1 MAGQLTRD
9 EFIEY
14 MEPTLHE
21 TFSAGF
27 NAGADWQQVFV
38 MEKSDKR
45 REETVEFTTP
55 DVVIETPEGG
65 PYARLQVQKVYDAAV
80 IHAKFTG
87 EVRISH
93 EFIQDNF
100 YRQIEKDI
108 WGLGDAMARK
118 LYRDAC
124 TQLYSGFSGNATP
137 DGGFLFSNHTLKFST
152 LTYNNSSLNPL
163 SSDALNIG
171 ITNLMT
177 TLDENGS
184 VSPFGV
190 GKIQLIVPPQLQ
202 RLAVQLCRS
211 PYEPDTAN
219 WAANVYNMEGKGG
232 FMIEP
237 VVLPLLAEAPAVGAS
252 VIAATQW
259 YLRDAVRAENIFFS
273 REEPKTEV
281 VKDPHSPDVLYQ
293 VLLRYSFLIPTWRG
307 LYGSQG

>member
-1 MAGQLTRD
+1 MAAQLTRD

-14 MEPTLHE
+14 MEPTLHQ

-27 NAGADWQQVFV
+27 NAGMNWQMVYV
-38 MEKSDKR
+38 CEKSEKR

-55 DVVIETPEGG
+55 DVVVETPEGG
-65 PYARLQVQKVYDAAV
+65 PYARLAVKKVYNASV
-80 IHAKFTG
+80 VHAKFTG

-100 YRQIEKDI
+100 YSQIEKDI

-118 LYRDAC
+118 LNRDAC
-124 TQLYSGFSGNATP
+124 AQFYTGFASNLTP
-137 DGGFLFSNHTLKFST
+137 DGGALFSAHTLKYSSS
-152 LTYNNSSLNPL
+152 TYNNSLTASLNSDNLNTGL
-163 SSDALNIG
+163 S
-171 ITNLMT
+171 NLLT

-184 VSPFGV
+184 VSPFGMNKV
-190 GKIQLIVPPQLQ
+190 QLIVPPQLK
-202 RLAVQLCRS
+202 RTAVQLAVS

-219 WAANVYNMEGKGG
+219 RAVNVFNIPEGYQ
-232 FMIEP
+232 IEV
-237 VVLPLLAEAPAVGAS
+237 VVLPLLAETTLFTAS
-252 VIAATQW
+252 TQW
-259 YLRDAVRAENIFFS
+259 YLRDAVRANNIFFS

-307 LYGSQG
+307 LFGAHN

>member
-1 MAGQLTRD
+1 MAAQVTRD

-27 NAGADWQQVFV
+27 HAGMSWQQVFV
-38 MEKSDKR
+38 MEKSEKR
-45 REETVEFTTP
+45 REETVEFVTP

-65 PYARLQVQKVYDAAV
+65 PYARLAVKKVYDASTV
-80 IHAKFTG
+80 HAKFTG

-100 YRQIEKDI
+100 YAQIEKDI

-118 LYRDAC
+118 MNRDSCAQFY
-124 TQLYSGFSGNATP
+124 TGFGANTTP
-137 DGGFLFSNHTLKFST
+137 DGVSLFGTHTLQFSSS
-152 LTYNNSSLNPL
+152 TYSNALIG
-163 SSDALNIG
+163 ALNSD
-171 ITNLMT
+171 NLNTGLSNLLT

-184 VSPFGV
+184 VSPFGMEKV
-190 GKIQLIVPPQLQ
+190 QLIVPPQLK
-202 RLAVQLCRS
+202 RSGVQLAIS

-219 WAANVYNMEGKGG
+219 RAVNVFNIPEG
-232 FMIEP
+232 FQIEV
-237 VVLPLLAEAPAVGAS
+237 VVLPLLAETTLFTAS
-252 VIAATQW
+252 TQW
-259 YLRDAVRAENIFFS
+259 YLRDATRANNIFFS

-293 VLLRYSFLIPTWRG
+293 VLLRYSFLTPTWRG
-307 LYGSQG
+307 LFGAHN

>member
-1 MAGQLTRD
+1 MAAQLTRD

-21 TFSAGF
+21 TFAAGF
-27 NAGADWQQVFV
+27 DEGMEWQDVFV
-38 MEKSDKR
+38 VEKSEKR

-65 PYARLQVQKVYDAAV
+65 PYARLSVKKVYNAAV
-80 IHAKFTG
+80 VHAKFTG

-100 YRQIEKDI
+100 YAQIEKDI

-118 LYRDAC
+118 MDRDAC
-124 TQLYSGFSGNATP
+124 TQFYSGFQANLTP
-137 DGGFLFSNHTLKFST
+137 DGAPLFGTHTLKYST
-152 LTYNNSSLNPL
+152 STYNNFLIGSLT
-163 SSDALNIG
+163 SDNLN
-171 ITNLMT
+171 TAYSNLLT

-184 VSPFGV
+184 VSPFGR
-190 GKIQLIVPPQLQ
+190 KKLQLIVPPQLKRTALQ
-202 RLAVQLCRS
+202 LAMG
-211 PYEPDTAN
+211 PYEFDTAN
-219 WAANVYNMEGKGG
+219 RAINTFNVPQGWET
-232 FMIEP
+232 E
-237 VVLPLLAEAPAVGAS
+237 VRVLPLLAEAPASLFNAG
-252 VIAATQW
+252 TQW
-259 YLRDAVRAENIFFS
+259 YVRDAVRANNIFFS

-307 LYGSQG
+307 LFGAHA